1 MVMTELGSMVS
12 TKEVVRSRLKGGG
25 SVAYYEGASGR
36 QKLWFTEQK
45 AGDLG
50 DLNALEGCP

>member
-1 MVMTELGSMVS
+1 MVL

-25 SVAYYEGASGR
+25 SVAYHKGASGR